1 MPEVSIKIKI
11 VSREYPLT
19 IKEEEEEIVR
29 KAADL
34 INQQV
39 NEYEKNYSVNNKQ
52 DLLAMSAL
60 QLATQV
66 VKTQQAAAHE
76 TGINSNLTNQLI
88 ELERYVSDY
97 LNKA

>member
-1 MPEVSIKIKI
+1 MPEISIKIKI

-19 IKEEEEEIVR
+19 IKAEEEELVR
-29 KAADL
+29 KAAEL

-39 NEYEKNYSVNNKQ
+39 SEYEKNYSVNNKQ

-66 VKTQQAAAHE
+66 VKTQQSAATPE
-76 TGINSNLTNQLI
+76 LSPNLTNQLI
-88 ELERYVSDY
+88 EIERYVSDY

>member
-19 IKEEEEEIVR
+19 VKTEEEATIR
-29 KAADL
+29 KAADM
-34 INQQV
+34 INAQV
-39 NEYEKNYSVNNKQ
+39 SEYEKNYTVKDKV

-66 VKTQQAAAHE
+66 VKNQSAPQVTAV
-76 TGINSNLTNQLI
+76 NPDLTNRLI
-88 ELERYVSDY
+88 EIERYVSDY
-97 LNKA
+97 LKKA

>member
-19 IKEEEEEIVR
+19 IKAGEEEMVR
-29 KAADL
+29 KAAEL

-39 NEYEKNYSVNNKQ
+39 SEYEKNYSVNNKQ

-66 VKTQQAAAHE
+66 VKMQQNVAAPELNAD
-76 TGINSNLTNQLI
+76 LKNQLI
-88 ELERYVSDY
+88 EIERYVSDY

>member
-19 IKEEEEEIVR
+19 IKAEEEEIVR

-66 VKTQQAAAHE
+66 VKSQQAAVQD
-76 TGINSNLTNQLI
+76 TGINANLTNQLI
-88 ELERYVSDY
+88 ELEHYVSDY

>member
-1 MPEVSIKIKI
+1 MSEISVKLKIAG
-11 VSREYPLT
+11 REYPLSV
-19 IKEEEEEIVR
+19 KAAEEEMVR
-29 KAADL
+29 KAAEL

-66 VKTQQAAAHE
+66 VKAQQASSE
-76 TGINSNLTNQLI
+76 FKPELKDQLV

>member
-19 IKEEEEEIVR
+19 IKQEEEELVR
-29 KAADL
+29 KAAEL

-66 VKTQQAAAHE
+66 VKTQQSAAAPE
-76 TGINSNLTNQLI
+76 LNSNLKNQLI
-88 ELERYVSDY
+88 EIERYVSDY
-97 LNKA
+97 LSKA

>member
-19 IKEEEEEIVR
+19 IKAEEEEMVR
-29 KAADL
+29 KAAEL

-39 NEYEKNYSVNNKQ
+39 SEYEKNYSVNNKQ

-66 VKTQQAAAHE
+66 VKMQQNVAAPELNA
-76 TGINSNLTNQLI
+76 NLKNQLI
-88 ELERYVSDY
+88 EIERYVSDY

>member
-1 MPEVSIKIKI
+1 MPEISIKIKI

-19 IKEEEEEIVR
+19 IKAEEEELVR
-29 KAADL
+29 KAAEL

-39 NEYEKNYSVNNKQ
+39 SEYEKNYSVNNKQ

-66 VKTQQAAAHE
+66 VKTQQSAATSE
-76 TGINSNLTNQLI
+76 LNSNLTNQLI
-88 ELERYVSDY
+88 EIERYVSDY
-97 LNKA
+97 LSKA

>member
-19 IKEEEEEIVR
+19 IKQEEEEIVL
-29 KAADL
+29 KAAEL
-34 INQQV
+34 INEQV
-39 NEYEKNYSVNNKQ
+39 NAYEKNYSVNNKQ

-66 VKTQQAAAHE
+66 VKLQQPAL
-76 TGINSNLTNQLI
+76 NSELNANLTNQLI

>member
-19 IKEEEEEIVR
+19 VKSEEEANIR
-29 KAADL
+29 KAAEM
-34 INQQV
+34 INFQV
-39 NEYEKNYSVNNKQ
+39 SEYEKNYSVKDKV

-66 VKTQQAAAHE
+66 VNNQSKPSQTEMAPE
-76 TGINSNLTNQLI
+76 LTNRLI
-88 ELERYVSDY
+88 EIERYVSDY
-97 LNKA
+97 LKKT

>member
-19 IKEEEEEIVR
+19 IKPEEEDTVR
-29 KAADL
+29 KAAEL

-39 NEYEKNYSVNNKQ
+39 NKYEKNYSVSNKQ

-66 VKTQQAAAHE
+66 VKTQQPAASTEFTA
-76 TGINSNLTNQLI
+76 NLTNQLI
-88 ELERYVSDY
+88 ELERNLSDY

>member
-66 VKTQQAAAHE
+66 VKTQQAAQE

>member
-11 VSREYPLT
+11 AGREYPLT
-19 IKEEEEEIVR
+19 VKHDEEEKIL
-29 KAADL
+29 KAAAL
-34 INQQV
+34 INEQV
-39 NEYEKNYSVNNKQ
+39 SEYEKNYSVNNKQ

-60 QLATQV
+60 HMATQLV
-66 VKTQQAAAHE
+66 QLQQTAVKTEQTA
-76 TGINSNLTNQLI
+76 NLTNQLI

>member
-19 IKEEEEEIVR
+19 IKQEEEDLIR
-29 KAADL
+29 KAAEL

-39 NEYEKNYSVNNKQ
+39 NEYEKNYSVSNKQ

-66 VKTQQAAAHE
+66 VKTQQSAATSE
-76 TGINSNLTNQLI
+76 LNTNLTNQLI
-88 ELERYVSDY
+88 ELERYVTDY
-97 LNKA
+97 LSTVK

>member
-19 IKEEEEEIVR
+19 IKAEEEEIVR
-29 KAADL
+29 KAAEL
-34 INQQV
+34 INQQISK
-39 NEYEKNYSVNNKQ
+39 YEKNYSVNNKQ

-66 VKTQQAAAHE
+66 VKSQQTVAAPELNAD
-76 TGINSNLTNQLI
+76 LKNQLI
-88 ELERYVSDY
+88 EIERYVSDY

>member
-19 IKEEEEEIVR
+19 IKAEEEEIVR

-66 VKTQQAAAHE
+66 VKSQQAAAQD

-88 ELERYVSDY
+88 ELEHYVSDY